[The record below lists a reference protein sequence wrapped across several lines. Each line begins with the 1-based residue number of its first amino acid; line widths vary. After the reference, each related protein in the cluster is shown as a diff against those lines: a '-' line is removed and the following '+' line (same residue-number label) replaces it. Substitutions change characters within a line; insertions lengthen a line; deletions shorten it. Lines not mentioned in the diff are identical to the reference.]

1 MAQAE
6 QVMLED
12 APITPVYYLIN
23 KNLVSPRITGW
34 VENLSDHHRT
44 RWLCVK

>member
-1 MAQAE
+1 MAEAE
-6 QVMLED
+6 HLMLED
-12 APITPVYYLIN
+12 APIAPVYFYIN

-34 VENLSDHHRT
+34 VDNLVDHHRT